1 MNICVKRESYQARMM
16 SKLASTVSSRKKR
29 MTKFGGTNQEISTV
43 EIACEGG
50 IQLDRRATVINKSL

>member
-1 MNICVKRESYQARMM
+1 MM

-50 IQLDRRATVINKSL
+50 IQLNRRATVINKSL